1 MLGGRDGN
9 GAGGCGQSCVVLCCV
24 RPSSSVVV
32 RWFMT
37 SMVFGGVG
45 EGGVSREVEVR
56 SQSGEGNRVFVF
68 RSVGSEA
75 LWL

>member
-1 MLGGRDGN
+1 MERVGVDRVV
-9 GAGGCGQSCVVLCCV
+9 AVLCRV
-24 RPSSSVVV
+24 RRGSGVVV

-37 SMVFGGVG
+37 SMVLVVWF
-45 EGGVSREVEVR
+45 GGVSREVEAR

-68 RSVGSEA
+68 GSVGSEA

>member
-1 MLGGRDGN
+1 MERVGVDRVV
-9 GAGGCGQSCVVLCCV
+9 AVLCRV
-24 RPSSSVVV
+24 RRGSSVVV

-45 EGGVSREVEVR
+45 EGGVSREVEVG
-56 SQSGEGNRVFVF
+56 SQTGEGNRVFVF

>member
-1 MLGGRDGN
+1 MTGIERVGVGR
-9 GAGGCGQSCVVLCCV
+9 AMSVLCRV
-24 RPSSSVVV
+24 RRSSSVVV

-37 SMVFGGVG
+37 SMVLVVWFGGVSG
-45 EGGVSREVEVR
+45 EVEVR

>member
-1 MLGGRDGN
+1 MERVGVDRVV
-9 GAGGCGQSCVVLCCV
+9 AVLCRV
-24 RPSSSVVV
+24 WRGSSVVV

-37 SMVFGGVG
+37 SMVLVVWS
-45 EGGVSREVEVR
+45 GGVSREVEVR